1 MGWDGMVQGG
11 EGTGGEEK
19 TVRVSFGVWQRHQ
32 KRKERDVIKGNGGM
46 EWNDGEGEGSSVGLQ
61 YMMNICNLCIGF
73 GREMEEK

>member
-1 MGWDGMVQGG
+1 MHRMGWDGMGWDGMVQGG

-46 EWNDGEGEGSSVGLQ
+46 ERS
-61 YMMNICNLCIGF
+61 
-73 GREMEEK
+73 REMKL